1 MINNFLLQNTTC
13 ICEQI
18 TTVNMHPCH
27 ICGRS
32 KPPPE
37 IEKQRQERKAEQ
49 DKQRQ
54 AFSEKYDPE
63 HNHGK
68 LPF

>member
-13 ICEQI
+13 LCEQI
-18 TTVNMHPCH
+18 AKMRPCFL
-27 ICGRS
+27 CGRTEY
-32 KPPPE
+32 PPE
-37 IEKQRQERKAEQ
+37 IEADVNTERENAER
-49 DKQRQ
+49 QRQ